1 MSNDLSIKMTLDNSD
16 FSQKI
21 NEAKEA
27 TKQFETEAK
36 GASEEMKK
44 MSDTTKKSGNFMREY
59 KRELKELKAQL
70 LQLEEGTEEYTKA
83 MQQLADKTFA
93 LRDINE
99 TARLSANDVG
109 EKLALVANTLGG
121 LTQGYGAVVG
131 VMNLFG
137 IENEAVN
144 NVLVK
149 FQSII
154 AIVNGLQGLE
164 GLSKTIPICTNMFKA
179 LTAQSKLCAVAMK
192 SIPYVA
198 IASAIVGVVGFIIK
212 QTKATKELTEEEKKA
227 IAEAKKIEAV
237 NKAVEE
243 AQNNANKSAGEQ
255 LAKYKSLQVQWNLL
269 GDDLNEKK
277 KFIIQNAS
285 AFNDLGQQVDTVAQ
299 AEKILVDDTANFCNA
314 MRLRAQAIA
323 IQNQIITETEKYYK
337 SFDLKGRDYF
347 THYDRPK
354 VGDYFESEDEA
365 KAVGKSMYYS
375 VSNKFSG
382 TTSYKSMITAEDIAG
397 VSAYRNKEALKK
409 RKEYEKQLE
418 EQYNAKMTVLI
429 QRLQNVYSQQDKNP
443 YGKLTP
449 KTTIPDYTPTPT
461 PTNDRNNN
469 NNNNNN
475 DDNQP
480 QEVDLVELLKQSLIN
495 KGDLSVY
502 NKAYVDQ
509 SGNELNSKNYWHDLT
524 NNLQHLADAS
534 GNDEFIKMVED
545 LIKTLPTYEP
555 PEKET
560 SEVNVIQLAKDAVN
574 GGEFKQFDEY
584 IQQQSQAT
592 AGSVKFLESKISTLE
607 DVQTQT
613 TDLNLIEKVDNE
625 VDRLKKE
632 LEELKKQIRAKTD
645 PEGVAQEAQQTTL
658 TNANKT
664 ANNIRSATSS
674 ITSMMSSIAKCTDDA
689 TASWL
694 NYFSNIISTAGQLIT
709 TIQAIA
715 TANAINSAAQIPLV
729 GWLSI
734 GAAAAA
740 CFAAFASIPKF
751 ENGGIVGGNSYN
763 GDKLLARV
771 NSGELILNKTQQTKL
786 LGIINNGVSSSSNGG
801 EVHFKISGKN
811 LVGVLNNYQNK
822 TNKVI

>member
-27 TKQFETEAK
+27 TKQFESEAK
-36 GASEEMKK
+36 GASAEMKK

-83 MQQLADKTFA
+83 MQKLADKTFA

-99 TARLSANDVG
+99 TARLSANDLG
-109 EKLALVANTLGG
+109 ERLALVANTLGG

-164 GLSKTIPICTNMFKA
+164 GLSKTLPICTNMFKA
-179 LTAQSKLCAVAMK
+179 LIVQVKACSLAMK
-192 SIPYVA
+192 AIPYVA

-299 AEKILVDDTANFCNA
+299 AEKILVDDTQNFCNA
-314 MRLRAQAIA
+314 MRLRAQAMA

-382 TTSYKSMITAEDIAG
+382 TTSYKSMITADDIAG

-461 PTNDRNNN
+461 PTNDKNNN
-469 NNNNNN
+469 NHNNN
-475 DDNQP
+475 DDDQP
-480 QEVDLVELLKQSLIN
+480 QQVDLVELLKQSLIN

-502 NKAYVDQ
+502 NKAYVEQ
-509 SGNELNSKNYWHDLT
+509 TGNELNSKNYFHDLT
-524 NNLQHLADAS
+524 SNLQHLADAS
-534 GNDEFIKMVED
+534 GNEVFIKMVED
-545 LIKTLPTYEP
+545 LIKTLPTYEA

-574 GGEFKQFDEY
+574 GGDFTQLDEY

-613 TDLNLIEKVDNE
+613 TDLNLIGKVDNE

-645 PEGVAQEAQQTTL
+645 PEGVQAEKQADAMNEAI
-658 TNANKT
+658 NKGNQIKT
-664 ANNIRSATSS
+664 MTSQVGQMFSS
-674 ITSMMSSIAKCTDDA
+674 ISKMTDDA

-694 NYFSNIISTAGQLIT
+694 NYFSTIIGSAGQLVAAL
-709 TIQAIA
+709 QAVACAEAGANQASAGPFGWLAVGVAIA
-715 TANAINSAAQIPLV
+715 SMI
-729 GWLSI
+729 
-734 GAAAAA
+734 
-740 CFAAFASIPKF
+740 AAFASIPKF
-751 ENGGIVGGNSYN
+751 ENGGIVGGNSYS
-763 GDKLLARV
+763 GDKILIRA
-771 NSGELILNKTQQTKL
+771 NSSEMILSKTQQARL
-786 LGIINNGVSSSSNGG
+786 WGIINNGVSSSNNGG